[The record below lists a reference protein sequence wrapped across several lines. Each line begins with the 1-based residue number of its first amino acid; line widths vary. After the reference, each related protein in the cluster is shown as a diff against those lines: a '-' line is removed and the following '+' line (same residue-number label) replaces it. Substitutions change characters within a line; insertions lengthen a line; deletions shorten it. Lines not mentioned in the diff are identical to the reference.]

1 MTLIF
6 DLLTTRPLLTGEK
19 EYGSLRR
26 RRNSQPNLTEAREA
40 GAGAGAGAG
49 VPGHVQGVGNINT
62 AQVQPLGDSR

>member
-1 MTLIF
+1 MDANIF
-6 DLLTTRPLLTGEK
+6 LTLTTRPLLTGEK

-40 GAGAGAGAG
+40 GAG

-62 AQVQPLGDSR
+62 AQVQPPGDSR

>member
-1 MTLIF
+1 MPVH
-6 DLLTTRPLLTGEK
+6 TRPLLTGEK

-40 GAGAGAGAG
+40 GAGAGAG

-62 AQVQPLGDSR
+62 AQVQQRVDNM